1 MSRVYPELRQWRGAR
16 STALEDAERR
26 LHEALHG
33 PDRQ

>member
-16 STALEDAERR
+16 SLEDAERR